1 MRARMPALAA
11 VLAFVALSMAGCGD
25 RNLIVN
31 VDVLSYLDPSVT
43 QVAFGPYP
51 AAPGGIATGEV
62 AVVQDVSVNLFE
74 RPNDL
79 AKVQSVSL
87 SFAAE
92 VRDSTGSG
100 SDTLR
105 LYMSDANTNPMT
117 TTPIVTLPVVL
128 VAGQI
133 DTVRVNVTGDQRLVD
148 LFDGNSVRVT
158 VTNALR
164 GPSSGPALNG
174 RLQFIEIRAVLVAG
188 RKGL

>member
-1 MRARMPALAA
+1 MRARGLVPTLVMLVAA
-11 VLAFVALSMAGCGD
+11 TLAGCGD

-31 VDVLSYLDPSVT
+31 VDVLSYLDPSAT
-43 QVAFGPYP
+43 QFAFGPVP
-51 AAPGGIATGEV
+51 PVPGGLTTGEV
-62 AVVQDVSVNLFE
+62 AVVQDVQINLIE

-79 AKVQSVSL
+79 AKSQSVSL
-87 SFAAE
+87 VFGAE

-105 LYMSDANTNPMT
+105 VYMSDVATDPT
-117 TTPIVTLPVVL
+117 TTPAVATLPFNL

-133 DTVRVNVTGDQRLVD
+133 DTVQVSVAGDQRLVS
-148 LFDGNSVRVT
+148 LFDGKSLRLT

-164 GPSSGPALNG
+164 GPASGANLNG
-174 RLQFIEIRAVLVAG
+174 RVQFSVIRATVVAG